1 VVQCS
6 KIVNRFFK
14 KRLEIDSVKKMLD
27 EYPDRKTKML
37 LLLRPLS
44 QGLTSLSPLDMLGI
58 KKSLEQDEAL
68 SLFNVLSILSQ
79 CGVAGADGRIVSN
92 EVLSDFLTLSGA
104 NPQEQQTF
112 IQALSPSDPLR
123 QFYDVVLAV
132 PNDNSKALVDAI
144 AKRIKRDIPAEIAKE
159 PSFEESLLAAFE
171 KHGDFS
177 NRELSKPSLSSAPH
191 RILWTYKGDLAD
203 GFEAYFTPS
212 QIAQKKTYRLV
223 SEGRFEELEKL
234 HDVRSLPAFK
244 AWHRMSDSSAP
255 PIIKAHVFLHVG
267 KRTLRWSLYCTT
279 KTAPGEKSLLF
290 EKIKIALENS
300 SHQLSDDWVIAGPPS
315 HSNLSISKIFK
326 KNPLD
331 DLSLYIEHSIKAWH
345 ECRALIKS
353 IGTPS
358 AEM

>member
-1 VVQCS
+1 
-6 KIVNRFFK
+6 
-14 KRLEIDSVKKMLD
+14 MLD
-27 EYPDRKTKML
+27 QFRNTKHTML
-37 LLLRPLS
+37 LLLPLIKNLQS
-44 QGLTSLSPLDMLGI
+44 LTPLDVVGL
-58 KKSLEQDEAL
+58 KKSLEQNEAL
-68 SLFNVLSILSQ
+68 PLLNVWSILNQ
-79 CGVAGADGRIVSN
+79 CGVTENNGRIVSN
-92 EVLSDFLTLSGA
+92 EILSDFMTLSGA
-104 NPQEQQTF
+104 NPQDR
-112 IQALSPSDPLR
+112 QAFVETLPSLDPLR
-123 QFYDVVLAV
+123 RFHDVVLSN
-132 PNDNSKALVDAI
+132 PCDNSQALLDAI
-144 AKRIKRDIPAEIAKE
+144 ARRLGRNAPAEIRKE
-159 PSFEESLLAAFE
+159 PTFEERLLAAFE
-171 KHGDFS
+171 QHGDFS
-177 NRELSKPSLSSAPH
+177 NGELSKPSLSAAPY

-290 EKIKIALENS
+290 EKLKIALENS

-326 KNPLD
+326 KNLLD
-331 DLSLYIEHSIKAWH
+331 DVSIYIKNSIKAWH